1 MDCTLHRHKNI
12 TDPYCLLGHVFHINI
27 QLLHVTIRTFFMQ
40 AAHLQCCH
48 NHLKSIIFRR
58 ELQLEAEQMYTTNWI
73 VVTWRRNWGVTW
85 YDGWGNFLLVTT
97 LLSLLS
103 LHLVKVKLKY
113 FWFDT
118 WPLDRSVKWLC
129 WWGPFTL
136 SHHFA
141 KFGIQRPW
149 ESEDITC
156 VICHVTMYL
165 KCPVTC
171 GGGASSS

>member
-1 MDCTLHRHKNI
+1 
-12 TDPYCLLGHVFHINI
+12 
-27 QLLHVTIRTFFMQ
+27 
-40 AAHLQCCH
+40 
-48 NHLKSIIFRR
+48 
-58 ELQLEAEQMYTTNWI
+58 MYTTNWI

-85 YDGWGNFLLVTT
+85 YGGWGNFLLVTT

-165 KCPVTC
+165 KCHVTC
-171 GGGASSS
+171 GGSFLILSQHHAKFGVHKSCESGDKTFFICHTTTISKYHVTLWVGSSHPKSPPC